1 MQGGKVMSSQLIQLQ
16 DGVFVEVEIPEAQSR
31 QLAGSFADKV
41 NANIDKIK
49 PILTSVAQPILETWN
64 EINQDMLVEQAE
76 VELGLSFDI
85 EGNVYITKASVAA
98 NITIKLVL
106 KPLNNQTSGTP

>member
-41 NANIDKIK
+41 NANIDISGRKH
-49 PILTSVAQPILETWN
+49 N
-64 EINQDMLVEQAE
+64 D
-76 VELGLSFDI
+76 
-85 EGNVYITKASVAA
+85 KACFKAFE
-98 NITIKLVL
+98 
-106 KPLNNQTSGTP
+106 

>member
-1 MQGGKVMSSQLIQLQ
+1 
-16 DGVFVEVEIPEAQSR
+16 FVEVEIPEAQSR

>member
-1 MQGGKVMSSQLIQLQ
+1 MSSQLIQLQ
-16 DGVFVEVEIPEAQSR
+16 DGVFVEVEAPEAPSR
-31 QLAGSFADKV
+31 LLSGSFADKV

-49 PILTSVAQPILETWN
+49 PILTSVAKPILATWN

-76 VELGLSFDI
+76 VELGLRFDI
-85 EGNVYITKASVAA
+85 EGNVYITKASAEG